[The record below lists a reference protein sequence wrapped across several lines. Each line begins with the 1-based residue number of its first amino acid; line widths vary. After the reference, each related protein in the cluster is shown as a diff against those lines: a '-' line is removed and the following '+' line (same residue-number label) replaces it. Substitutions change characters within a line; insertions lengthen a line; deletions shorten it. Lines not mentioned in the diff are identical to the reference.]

1 MRSGGRMRTTLLLC
15 RALATLSAL
24 GVMSAAQS
32 AVAQSSEPAPGISIG
47 GAQLPSLRPSL
58 PAAGLAAGAPG
69 LPDAGAAI
77 DRVAPGTHGAPPA
90 TPGAPGAAPQAALP
104 APPPSGWSEA
114 EVRAAQVQC
123 QRALAGLEAQYVFIP
138 QVKSGACGTPAAI
151 ELSGFGKGLAI
162 SPPIIV
168 SCDIAAALQTWMKSH
183 VQPLAKRHLGAG
195 IVQINTMSSYACRNR
210 YGAKNAP
217 LSQHA
222 FANAIDIR
230 GFVTA
235 KGQLL
240 DVEQH
245 WGPTIK
251 ELAAYQAARPEIIAA
266 SAVPAHGAVG
276 GAGMPGTA
284 GHRGGPAQSGAI
296 PPIVTA
302 AIPAT
307 GQASGQAFGAGG
319 GSWATTVAAG
329 PALMPAAVDT
339 AQRAT
344 SPALPPPAPKT
355 AAALLKPTFPVVMP
369 VAMKA
374 NAGEPSTVKI
384 AATGQAAMMGAAPLQ
399 PGQPLDGRAHF
410 FREIW
415 QAACGPFTTVLGPEA
430 NRAHRNHFHIDL
442 AQRKSGAF
450 CQ

>member
-1 MRSGGRMRTTLLLC
+1 MSPHNPNVMRL
-15 RALATLSAL
+15 ALASSCAWAAL
-24 GVMSAAQS
+24 ALFHGAVQASDQS
-32 AVAQSSEPAPGISIG
+32 PAISIG
-47 GAQLPSLRPSL
+47 GTALPALRPAL

-69 LPDAGAAI
+69 LPDAAATIERLPPGA
-77 DRVAPGTHGAPPA
+77 HGAPSSS
-90 TPGAPGAAPQAALP
+90 PGSAPQAAGP
-104 APPPSGWSEA
+104 SVPPNGWSEA
-114 EVRAAQVQC
+114 EVRGAQVRC
-123 QRALAGLEAQYVFIP
+123 QRALAGLDAQFTFVP

-168 SCDIAAALQTWMKSH
+168 SCDLAASLQTWMKTH
-183 VQPLAKRHLGAG
+183 VQPLAKRYLGSS

-222 FANAIDIR
+222 FANAIDVR

-235 KGQLL
+235 KGQVL

-245 WGPTIK
+245 WGPTTK
-251 ELAAYQAARPEIIAA
+251 ELAAYQAAHPAA
-266 SAVPAHGAVG
+266 VAA
-276 GAGMPGTA
+276 
-284 GHRGGPAQSGAI
+284 
-296 PPIVTA
+296 PIVTA
-302 AIPAT
+302 AIPDTRPSGLAT
-307 GQASGQAFGAGG
+307 GPT
-319 GSWATTVAAG
+319 GSNGWATTLASG
-329 PALMPAAVDT
+329 PAIMPAAIDT
-339 AQRAT
+339 A
-344 SPALPPPAPKT
+344 PASAQPVTQMASV
-355 AAALLKPTFPVVMP
+355 AMKPTFPVF
-369 VAMKA
+369 MKTS
-374 NAGEPSTVKI
+374 AGEPSTIKI
-384 AATGQAAMMGAAPLQ
+384 VATGQTASLGASPLQ

-410 FREIW
+410 LREIW

>member
-1 MRSGGRMRTTLLLC
+1 MR
-15 RALATLSAL
+15 
-24 GVMSAAQS
+24 
-32 AVAQSSEPAPGISIG
+32 
-47 GAQLPSLRPSL
+47 
-58 PAAGLAAGAPG
+58 
-69 LPDAGAAI
+69 
-77 DRVAPGTHGAPPA
+77 
-90 TPGAPGAAPQAALP
+90 
-104 APPPSGWSEA
+104 
-114 EVRAAQVQC
+114 C
-123 QRALAGLEAQYVFIP
+123 QRALAGLDAQYTFVP

-168 SCDIAAALQTWMKSH
+168 SCDLAASLQTWMRSH
-183 VQPLAKRHLGAG
+183 VQPLAKRHLATS

-245 WGPTIK
+245 WGPTTK
-251 ELAAYQAARPEIIAA
+251 ELAAFQAANPAA
-266 SAVPAHGAVG
+266 KAA
-276 GAGMPGTA
+276 
-284 GHRGGPAQSGAI
+284 
-296 PPIVTA
+296 PIVTA
-302 AIPAT
+302 AFPDT
-307 GQASGQAFGAGG
+307 RPQGQQASAMTTNG
-319 GSWATTVAAG
+319 WATTLAAG
-329 PALMPAAVDT
+329 PAIMPAAIDT
-339 AQRAT
+339 A
-344 SPALPPPAPKT
+344 PAANEQTGRQMQSLA
-355 AAALLKPTFPVVMP
+355 LKPTFPVII
-369 VAMKA
+369 KA
-374 NAGEPSTVKI
+374 SAGESSAIKI
-384 AATGQAAMMGAAPLQ
+384 VATGQPAIMGSGPIH

-410 FREIW
+410 MREIW